1 MSCASWNMPPANPAK
16 VGKHIDA
23 STPLR
28 FMSRTRS
35 WMSYAPGR
43 ISANPTGSKP
53 HSSLGHVTTAFRPID
68 PTVWP
73 SNNHF
78 SVPSSLISTCG
89 TPVAVL
95 GRRVAL
101 EHVGRFDDVVVDADE
116 DQVVELHGASREC
129 GVTSRYPGATADPSP
144 SPTVPSLD
152 SISRLR

>member
-23 STPLR
+23 SMPLR

-43 ISANPTGSKP
+43 ISAKPTGSKP

-68 PTVWP
+68 PICWP

-78 SVPSSLISTCG
+78 SMPSSPITTCG
-89 TPVAVL
+89 HPVAVL
-95 GRRVAL
+95 GRRVAV
-101 EHVGRFDDVVVDADE
+101 EHVGRFDDVVVDAHE
-116 DQVVELHGASREC
+116 DQVVDLHGASQEC
-129 GVTSRYPGATADPSP
+129 GVPSPYTGATVDPSP
-144 SPTVPSLD
+144 VPD
-152 SISRLR
+152 RPIT